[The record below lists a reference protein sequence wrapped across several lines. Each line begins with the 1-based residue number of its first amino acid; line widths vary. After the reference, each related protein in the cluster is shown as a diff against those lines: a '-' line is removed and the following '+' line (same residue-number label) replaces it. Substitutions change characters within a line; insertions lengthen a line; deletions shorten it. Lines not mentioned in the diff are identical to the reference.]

1 MFTKQELINK
11 MRNPDNKKVLQAVEE
26 LRVRGWLND
35 GSLRGAAFIR
45 VQLQGAD
52 LIEANLSF
60 IDFHQADMEFVDLS
74 GADLRGAKLTRAN
87 LIGANMSEADLTR
100 ANLYKTNLR
109 ACRNLT
115 DNQLAKARSLW
126 GAIMPDGGSYDGRY
140 NLPGDIELARYRN
153 VVKNDNQAMA
163 DFYGVSLDAYLN
175 GQGERVAQVEE

>member
-1 MFTKQELINK
+1 M
-11 MRNPDNKKVLQAVEE
+11 LQAVEE
-26 LRVRGWLND
+26 MRVRGWLND
-35 GSLRGAAFIR
+35 GSLSGAALIR

-87 LIGANMSEADLTR
+87 LIGANMSEVDLTR
-100 ANLYKTNLR
+100 ATLYKANLR

-115 DNQLAKARSLW
+115 DEQLTKTKSLW
-126 GAIMPDGGSYDGRY
+126 GAIMPDGGTYDGRY

-163 DFYGVSLDAYLN
+163 EFYGVSLETYLS
-175 GQGERVAQVEE
+175 GQGERVVHMVEA